1 MRDIISI
8 IMASAFSLMICNA
21 ASAGCLFD
29 ESSQKSIELGT
40 GEFKLWKPK
49 IKIGLVSISPGPEGS
64 LTVSSTYAGLDKTI
78 SGDTTRGLNFTLTDS
93 KTCAGTIVIIS
104 CFSGYYMKP
113 HQLVCQQEEF

>member
-1 MRDIISI
+1 MHTIISATV
-8 IMASAFSLMICNA
+8 ASLFSLVIFNE

-29 ESSQKSIELGT
+29 ESSQKSIELRT

-64 LTVSSTYAGLDKTI
+64 LTISSTYADLDKTI

-104 CFSGYYMKP
+104 CWSGYYM
-113 HQLVCQQEEF
+113 